1 MIRTK
6 GANAKF
12 YEFEKINYKIIK
24 IFIKKNY
31 NELLLNLNNLNLERT
46 TEKYLH
52 NVLHN
57 SKVFYNLFCD
67 ILNNNYKKKYE
78 LESFEL
84 KLLAIELAKL
94 LNVKNIA
101 FSYKKN
107 FLEKTFFFSLYFFF
121 ISFFYLFKFKKRDRK
136 ELLCLLNHNK
146 FKDKFKILLKNINI
160 KKSFININIIIKK
173 LITFKIKLS
182 FNLNFNFKNSLIQD
196 KFYFMHKIYLRAY
209 IYNAYIISNNPYF
222 ILFFEG
228 DAADHEIVA
237 TIGDKNNINTVC
249 VQWGSF
255 MFAQPKNSFRNSG
268 FKIFLVWSKFYKDKF
283 KKYNKIP
290 KIVPIGNCFINNN
303 KFKKNKILFL
313 LPQLCNEISR
323 KQLETFCKIINW
335 ASNEYPG
342 EITLRTHPQIN
353 QLNKI
358 NVNLSLSNL
367 IIHDGNKIPLSESFL
382 ETYLLITCGSSCIF
396 EAGKIGII
404 PLLFLDKIEN
414 IWSETINNLNKKY
427 KIKLIDNNNIENIK
441 YKIQL
446 IRNNELIRKQI
457 SQEIRSNFNMEIDS
471 IGVSAIKKYTQFF
484 QKLIYS

>member
-146 FKDKFKILLKNINI
+146 FKDKFKILL
-160 KKSFININIIIKK
+160 
-173 LITFKIKLS
+173 
-182 FNLNFNFKNSLIQD
+182 
-196 KFYFMHKIYLRAY
+196 
-209 IYNAYIISNNPYF
+209 
-222 ILFFEG
+222 
-228 DAADHEIVA
+228 
-237 TIGDKNNINTVC
+237 
-249 VQWGSF
+249 
-255 MFAQPKNSFRNSG
+255 
-268 FKIFLVWSKFYKDKF
+268 
-283 KKYNKIP
+283 
-290 KIVPIGNCFINNN
+290 
-303 KFKKNKILFL
+303 
-313 LPQLCNEISR
+313 
-323 KQLETFCKIINW
+323 
-335 ASNEYPG
+335 
-342 EITLRTHPQIN
+342 
-353 QLNKI
+353 
-358 NVNLSLSNL
+358 
-367 IIHDGNKIPLSESFL
+367 
-382 ETYLLITCGSSCIF
+382 
-396 EAGKIGII
+396 
-404 PLLFLDKIEN
+404 
-414 IWSETINNLNKKY
+414 
-427 KIKLIDNNNIENIK
+427 
-441 YKIQL
+441 
-446 IRNNELIRKQI
+446 
-457 SQEIRSNFNMEIDS
+457 
-471 IGVSAIKKYTQFF
+471 
-484 QKLIYS
+484 